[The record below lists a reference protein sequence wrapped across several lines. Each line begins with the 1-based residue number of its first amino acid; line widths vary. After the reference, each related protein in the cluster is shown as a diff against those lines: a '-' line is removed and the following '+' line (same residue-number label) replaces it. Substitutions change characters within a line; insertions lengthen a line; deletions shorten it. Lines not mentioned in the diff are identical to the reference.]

1 MKESTEKSDA
11 DEFLEIL
18 SGEPDIDAVTDQVQQ
33 IWLRGALGG
42 DDYEDV
48 LKAIKSYLQGVYGDD
63 ASIVIVT
70 DDMTGNHTF
79 EIEYGAY
86 D

>member
-1 MKESTEKSDA
+1 MNESTEKSDA

-18 SGEPDIDAVTDQVQQ
+18 SGEPDHDAVTDRVQQ
-33 IWLRGALGG
+33 IWLRGALDG

-48 LKAIKSYLQGVYGDD
+48 LKTIKSYLQGVYGDD

-70 DDMTGNHTF
+70 DDRTGNYTF
-79 EIEYGAY
+79 EIEHDAY